1 MNLLR
6 FVSSLLFVL
15 IIFAAAPKYLYS
27 ADMGFRINP
36 TDYSDIWLSDYHDI
50 DYSPFIKGSNPTDFF
65 EGMADNERIVI
76 VPTPTDGGI
85 RLNIPEKYKD
95 RFEKWKTEF
104 LSTEFGRRQWDAY
117 ANNKEFI
124 LTVEVSDK
132 KGKGAGTDR
141 YLWNDEGK
149 LVGATI
155 SFGDQIQDGYPN
167 PIYYPV
173 MNSLSS
179 GDTYY
184 SIGGTIL
191 AAAKISHEIGHV
203 NQTASANAAVLQLQ
217 NKLMP
222 VYTSI
227 FLKNG
232 YDIND
237 KKLVDL
243 AKQMG
248 GTPIEIWESRE
259 YWSEVNAML
268 YLKERINKENFY
280 CFVFNKI
287 RRNLETYAKDY
298 EPRFDQHSE
307 ISDSPCWK

>member
-1 MNLLR
+1 LTLLR

-184 SIGGTIL
+184 SIGGTI
-191 AAAKISHEIGHV
+191 
-203 NQTASANAAVLQLQ
+203 
-217 NKLMP
+217 
-222 VYTSI
+222 
-227 FLKNG
+227 
-232 YDIND
+232 
-237 KKLVDL
+237 
-243 AKQMG
+243 
-248 GTPIEIWESRE
+248 
-259 YWSEVNAML
+259 
-268 YLKERINKENFY
+268 
-280 CFVFNKI
+280 
-287 RRNLETYAKDY
+287 
-298 EPRFDQHSE
+298 
-307 ISDSPCWK
+307 

>member
-1 MNLLR
+1 MNLR
-6 FVSSLLFVL
+6 FFSPSLLVL
-15 IIFAAAPKYLYS
+15 IFFLAAPLYLYS
-27 ADMGFRINP
+27 LDTGARLPITGCNNFWSFGYNR
-36 TDYSDIWLSDYHDI
+36 
-50 DYSPFIKGSNPTDFF
+50 TDFNPFLKNFKDTEPF
-65 EGMADNERIVI
+65 EVPWSDTKMTIVK
-76 VPTPTDGGI
+76 TPTDGGI
-85 RLNIPEKYKD
+85 RENIPEKYRY

-104 LSTEFGRRQWDAY
+104 LSTEFGRRQWDKY
-117 ANNKEFI
+117 AHNKQFI
-124 LTVEVSDK
+124 LTIEVTDK

-141 YLWNDEGK
+141 YLWNDEGQ

-155 SFGDQIQDGYPN
+155 SFGDQLQDGYPN

-173 MNSLSS
+173 MNSLST

-203 NQTASANAAVLQLQ
+203 NQTSNANAALLQLQ

-232 YDIND
+232 YNIND

-243 AKQMG
+243 ATQMG

-259 YWSEVNAML
+259 YWSEVNAMQF
-268 YLKERINKENFY
+268 LKERINKESFY

-298 EPRFDQHSE
+298 ESRFDQHSE